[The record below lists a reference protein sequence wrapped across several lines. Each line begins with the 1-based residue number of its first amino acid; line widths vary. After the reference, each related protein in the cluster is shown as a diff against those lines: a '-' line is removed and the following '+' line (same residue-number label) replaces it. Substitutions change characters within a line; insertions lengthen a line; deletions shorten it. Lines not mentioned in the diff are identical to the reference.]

1 MKLRKCSFLYH
12 VTFFVLGEE
21 DMTEYKDMAM
31 HDIQSVTNAQKAQ
44 ILMNALPYIKK
55 YSGKIVVVKYGG
67 NAMVNESLKRAVMG
81 DIVLLNL
88 IGIKVV
94 LVHGGGPHIKEV
106 LDRVGI
112 ESKFIDGLRVTDA
125 ETMKIVQMVLA
136 GQVNKDLVSLIGSMG
151 GNAIGL
157 CGLDDR
163 MIRVRKQS
171 DDLGFVGKIT
181 SLDVEIIQD
190 NLDKGYI
197 PVIATIGTDKNGQAY
212 NINADTAAAEIA
224 GALNAECMVSMTNID
239 GVLRDKDDPASL
251 ITDLTLA
258 QADELK
264 KEGVIAGGM
273 IPKVQCCIDA
283 IQAGVKKVFI
293 VNGMVPHAILIE
305 LLTEEGLGTMFVN
318 KYSEGR

>member
-1 MKLRKCSFLYH
+1 
-12 VTFFVLGEE
+12 
-21 DMTEYKDMAM
+21 MTEYKDIAM

-44 ILMNALPYIKK
+44 ILINALPYIKK

-224 GALNAECMVSMTNID
+224 GALNSECMVSMTNID
-239 GVLRDKDDPASL
+239 GVLRDKDDPSSL

-258 QADELK
+258 QADQLK

>member
-1 MKLRKCSFLYH
+1 
-12 VTFFVLGEE
+12 
-21 DMTEYKDMAM
+21 MTEYKDIAM

-67 NAMVNESLKRAVMG
+67 NAMVNESLKRDVMG

-88 IGIKVV
+88 NGIKVV

-106 LDRVGI
+106 LDRGGI

-171 DDLGFVGKIT
+171 DALGFVGKIT
-181 SLDVEIIQD
+181 SLDDEIIQD

-239 GVLRDKDDPASL
+239 GVLRDKDDPSSL